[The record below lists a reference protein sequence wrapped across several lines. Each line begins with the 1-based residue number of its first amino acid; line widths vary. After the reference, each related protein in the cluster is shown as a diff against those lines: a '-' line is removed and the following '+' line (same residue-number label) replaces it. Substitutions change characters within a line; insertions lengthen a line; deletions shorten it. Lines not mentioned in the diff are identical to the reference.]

1 MERTRATAT
10 ASEGGVAEAAIATLG
25 KGNAVD
31 AVVAGVFAAAA
42 AAPSVLFG
50 PVQILFGG
58 AGLGLRAVDGRVR
71 QPGKGAPR
79 PRGFTADQAVPP
91 AARVGVPALPA
102 ALAAAIA
109 SSGAMTLAQV
119 MAPAVAQA
127 SGPRKDLLRQIAQ
140 RGPAILAT
148 ESVSGEIV
156 AVCGRIAGGLV
167 TRDDLEAVLPAI
179 VPTQEL
185 ALRGEVRRAAFIP
198 WRESAIVTARQGS
211 LGATR
216 TEASLAGAYTQVV
229 AAVDHRGLVAVAC
242 YERRDDGVPIEPL
255 GVVAPFTASP
265 VLRGQ
270 TRVRPGT
277 PVPAAAPIALVR
289 TAEEAVLDM
298 ALAVAGDPDGEQALG
313 RSLDD
318 WSNEASALTPSYD
331 GTGALIGVILTKGTA
346 SLLTRRSSRATSA

>member
-10 ASEGGVAEAAIATLG
+10 ASEGGVAEAAVATLG

-140 RGPAILAT
+140 RGPAVLSAEAIA
-148 ESVSGEIV
+148 SEIV

-185 ALRGEVRRAAFIP
+185 ALRGAARRAAFIP
-198 WRESAIVTARQGS
+198 WRESAIHTARDGS
-211 LGATR
+211 P
-216 TEASLAGAYTQVV
+216 SLPGAYTHVV

-242 YERRDDGVPIEPL
+242 YERRDDGIAIEPL
-255 GVVAPFTASP
+255 GLVAPFTASP

-277 PVPAAAPIALVR
+277 PTPAAAPIALVR
-289 TAEEAVLDM
+289 TAEEAALDM

-318 WSNEASALTPSYD
+318 WSNEESALTPSYE
-331 GTGALIGVILTKGTA
+331 GSGALIGVILTKGTA
-346 SLLTRRSSRATSA
+346 TLLTRRSPRGTSV